1 MAITRTRQPEKK
13 VFRNLPLA
21 LVWVSAIPAL
31 LVSPYSNAASWKIVP
46 SLNLSESYT
55 DNVNLASSGA
65 KKDDF
70 ITQVNPGI
78 FIAGTGSH
86 LKAKLNYTMQN
97 LARSRGGNSID
108 TNHQLNADAKAEL
121 IDHLFFLDG
130 KAAIS
135 QQNISSFG
143 AQPVDN
149 LSNTGNR
156 TSVTTYS
163 ISPYL
168 RHNFGAVAVSEL
180 RYTRD
185 HVGAQAGGFSDSN
198 ADNILFNLGSGAS
211 FRNVGWGLSY
221 NKQSTDY
228 SNNPG
233 VETET
238 YSGDVRFMISPKLS
252 LTATGGH
259 EKNNYLST
267 GVNPEGSFWTAGFSW
282 TPTPRTSLAASAGER
297 FFGKTH
303 TFAASH
309 RSRNTVW
316 NMNYSESVTST
327 RSQFLIPETVNT
339 ADYLDQLLSS
349 RITDPLLRQQE
360 VALIIDMFDFP
371 SSTPNNINY
380 LTNRYFLQKQLQ
392 ASVAIKSAKSTL
404 VLGAFRTLRDAQTA
418 QTMDSQ
424 LFLPIN
430 LAQNDNTKG
439 IGGNAQW
446 IWRITSRT
454 NINVSAGY
462 TENHSTS
469 TGIKDKNRNMGI
481 GLSRQ
486 IQPKINGSINYR
498 HNERDSNQVGGN
510 YRENA
515 ISASLNMTF

>member
-13 VFRNLPLA
+13 VFRKLSLA
-21 LVWVSAIPAL
+21 MVWVSASAAL
-31 LVSPYSNAASWKIVP
+31 LVSPYSNAASWKIEP

-78 FIAGTGSH
+78 SIVGTGSH

-121 IDHLFFLDG
+121 VDHLFFLDG

-149 LSNTGNR
+149 LSNSSNR

-168 RHNFGAVAVSEL
+168 RHNFGATAISEL

-185 HVGAQAGGFSDSN
+185 HVGAQAGGFSDSD
-198 ADNILFNLGSGAS
+198 ADNISFNLGSGAAFKS
-211 FRNVGWGLSY
+211 VGWGLTY

-228 SNNPG
+228 SSNPG

-238 YSGDVRFMISPKLS
+238 YSGDLRFMISPKFS
-252 LTATGGH
+252 LTTTGGH
-259 EKNNYLST
+259 EKSNYLST

-282 TPTPRTSLAASAGER
+282 TPTPRTSLTASAGER

-303 TFAASH
+303 TLAASH
-309 RSRNTVW
+309 RSRDTVW
-316 NMNYSESVTST
+316 NMNYSESVTSI
-327 RSQFLIPETVNT
+327 RSQFTVPDNVST
-339 ADYLDQLLSS
+339 ADRLDQLWSS
-349 RITDPLLRQQE
+349 SITDPLLRQQV
-360 VALIIDMFDFP
+360 VADFISLTGLP
-371 SSTPNNINY
+371 SFGNNNY

-392 ASVAIKSAKSTL
+392 ASVAMKSAKSTL
-404 VLGAFRTLRDAQTA
+404 VLSAFRTLRDAQTA
-418 QTMDSQ
+418 QAMDSQ
-424 LFLPIN
+424 LFPPIN

-446 IWRITSRT
+446 AWRINSRT

-462 TENHSTS
+462 TENHSIS

-486 IQPKINGSINYR
+486 IQPKINGSIDYR

-515 ISASLNMTF
+515 ITASLNMTF

>member
-1 MAITRTRQPEKK
+1 MAITRTRQPEIKAFCK
-13 VFRNLPLA
+13 IPLA
-21 LVWVSAIPAL
+21 LAWVSASAAL
-31 LVSPYSNAASWKIVP
+31 LASPCSDAASWKIVP

-55 DNVNLASSGA
+55 DNVNLASSGN

-78 FIAGTGSH
+78 SISGTGSR
-86 LKAKLNYTMQN
+86 LKARLNYTMQN

-108 TNHQLNADAKAEL
+108 TNHRLNADANAEL

-143 AQPVDN
+143 PQPTDN
-149 LSNTGNR
+149 LNNAGNR

-168 RHNFGAVAVSEL
+168 RHNFGAVATSEL
-180 RYTRD
+180 RYTHD
-185 HVGAQAGGFSDSN
+185 DVGARAGGFSDSK
-198 ADNILFNLGSGAS
+198 ADSISFNLNSGAA
-211 FRNVGWGLSY
+211 FKNVGWGLRY

-238 YSGDVRFMISPKLS
+238 YSGDLRFMISPKLS
-252 LTATGGH
+252 LTATGGN

-267 GVNPEGSFWTAGFSW
+267 GVNPEGSFWTAGFAW
-282 TPTPRTSLAASAGER
+282 TPMPRTSLAASAGER

-303 TFAASH
+303 TVAASH

-316 NMNYSESVTST
+316 NLNYSESVTSA
-327 RSQFLIPETVNT
+327 RSQFLIPATLNT
-339 ADYLDQLLSS
+339 ADYLDQLWSS
-349 RITDPLLRQQE
+349 SITDPLLRQQA
-360 VALIIDMFDFP
+360 VANFIGITGLPD
-371 SSTPNNINY
+371 SLSNNINY

-404 VLGAFRTLRDAQTA
+404 LLGAFRTLRDAQTA
-418 QTMDSQ
+418 QAMDSQ
-424 LFLPIN
+424 LFAPAN

-446 IWRITSRT
+446 VWRITSRT

-462 TENHSTS
+462 TENHSIS

-481 GLSRQ
+481 GMSRQ
-486 IQPKINGSINYR
+486 IQPKLNGAINYR
-498 HNERDSNQVGGN
+498 HNGRDSNQAGGN